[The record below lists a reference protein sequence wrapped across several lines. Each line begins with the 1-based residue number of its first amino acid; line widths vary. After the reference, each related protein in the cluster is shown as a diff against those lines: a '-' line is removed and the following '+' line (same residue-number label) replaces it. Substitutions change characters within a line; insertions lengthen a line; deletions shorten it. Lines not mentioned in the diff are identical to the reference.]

1 MKNFRKVL
9 ALVLVVATLFSFV
22 AMASAKSLADYKDA
36 EAVSYDEAVA
46 VLSAIGI
53 LNGYE
58 DDTFKPKAKIDRDE
72 MAKMIAVMA
81 NAGYEV
87 DELYASACKFADTK
101 DTWAASY
108 VAYCAAAG
116 IVDGRTETTF
126 DPDAKVT
133 GVETAKMLLVLLG
146 FDGSKQ
152 GYTGADWQ
160 VNVLRDAKVMGLL
173 NNFAANYDITA
184 EITRE
189 EAAQMMLNA
198 LEAPAVVGYLSENVI
213 DVTNALI
220 FEQKTMA
227 KPGKLTRV
235 ASYATLKDAI
245 AAGNWCLYDNVVI
258 SDDVLGWTL
267 FGLVKT
273 TKGSADCY
281 GRPCVTWT
289 YKNAKGTVCTIGTYG
304 NETMVGSWS
313 ETVDL
318 AGKLEEELKVG
329 TYALNAYVDGAAVLT
344 WKDYNTAKDEADL
357 DKFVAD
363 NLGNGVLVELYVN
376 DTAKVI
382 TIVVINTYLGK
393 VSSVQKASNTFVV
406 DGHCFSNKGY
416 DFAADQVIWYWLCN
430 GACGGDKCASC
441 AYALHNAA
449 AATPAEMTLTR
460 ATTEPIAVLNGTS
473 YEYAKSCDYYMA
485 VAEVSAAKD
494 GQTYDVYVD
503 EYGYIKAWDEHT
515 VSVPTYYAYVVENTG
530 SYDDNGRFPG
540 SDYFTYTATK
550 DTVDFDAKYN
560 KDTKVHWSFFNAM
573 DHYEDLVNYQKGVL
587 VSYQLDGETLVPTGI
602 STQVYDGYIEADGDI
617 VDYTNNVL
625 VNGTAATKYLVRTWN
640 YSTDSYEYTAYTEDT
655 LPYGIAGHKLYA
667 DGNALIPT
675 IQYFA
680 TVAAAGTPVATYVF
694 VDAAYAATSV
704 DAFVVDYVK
713 SVFDGKFVHQIGA
726 YDEYDAYINGE
737 PAKLLVAQNYP
748 LLSVVP
754 GLYTAE
760 LQCIGLYDNNIPVY
774 AAVYGNMI
782 SNCGTTYVYDATHDE
797 LFFDGQAYD
806 YTENFFAVVYNAAT
820 GKTVS
825 FTDVASLNAY
835 VESQAGAL
843 HADHCDCVAYHTGDS
858 WITWAGDEIGGDI
871 AALYLIV
878 DYAPCTHVHA

>member
-58 DDTFKPKAKIDRDE
+58 DDTFKPTAKIDRDE

-245 AAGNWCLYDNVVI
+245 AAGNWALYDNVVI

-344 WKDYNTAKDEADL
+344 WKDYNTAADEAAL
-357 DKFVAD
+357 DKFVAA

-382 TIVVINTYLGK
+382 TIVVINTYLGV

-416 DFAADQVIWYWLCN
+416 DFAAGQVIWYWLCN

-460 ATTEPIAVLNGTS
+460 TTTEPIAVLNGTS
-473 YEYAKSCDYYMA
+473 YEYAKSCGYYMD
-485 VAEVSAAKD
+485 VDEVSAAKD

-530 SYDDNGRFPG
+530 SYSDNGRNPN
-540 SDYFTYTATK
+540 SDYFAYTATK
-550 DTVDFDAKYN
+550 DIVDFDAKYTEDQKVS
-560 KDTKVHWSFFNAM
+560 KDLFDVMEEYENAT
-573 DHYEDLVNYQKGVL
+573 VGQKGVL
-587 VSYQLDGETLVPTGI
+587 VEYVLSGDVLVPTA
-602 STQVYDGYIEADGDI
+602 SAEQVENGYIEADGDI
-617 VDYTNNVL
+617 VDNGTTIY
-625 VNGTAATKYLVRTWN
+625 GTAATKYLVRTWN
-640 YSTDSYEYTAYTEDT
+640 YSTDSYEYAAYTEDT
-655 LPYGIAGHKLYA
+655 LPHGILGLKTFA
-667 DGNALIPT
+667 DGTGYIST
-675 IQYFA
+675 IQYFY
-680 TVAAAGTPVATYVF
+680 TMKTSGTPVATYVF
-694 VDAAYAATSV
+694 VDAAYAITEV

-713 SVFDGKFVHQIGA
+713 SVSDGKFVHQIGA

-737 PAKLLVAQNYP
+737 AAKLLVTQNQP
-748 LLSVVP
+748 LLYV

-760 LQCIGLYDNNIPVY
+760 LQCIGLYDDNVPVY
-774 AAVYGNMI
+774 AAVYANAI
-782 SNCGTTYVYDATHDE
+782 SNCGTTYVYSVVDDE
-797 LFFDGQAYD
+797 IFFDGQAYD
-806 YTENFFAVVYNAAT
+806 YTENFFAVVYNAIT
-820 GKTVS
+820 DKTVS

-835 VESQAGAL
+835 VESQAGAQ
-843 HADHCDCVAYHTGDS
+843 HADNCDCVAYHTGDS
-858 WITWAGDEIGGDI
+858 WITWAGDDI

-878 DYAPCTHVHA
+878 DYAPCTHHGVD